1 MAHRFDM
8 RVHDAGTSLSHE
20 QMGAINQLAGERG
33 ADAVDVHG
41 APQAGAVRVVMGE
54 DEFLVEL
61 DGTVSEL

>member
-1 MAHRFDM
+1 MDHQVDL
-8 RVHDAGTSLSHE
+8 RVHGAGTSLSHE
-20 QMGAINQLAGERG
+20 QMGAINQLAGERS

-41 APQAGAVRVVMGE
+41 APQAGAVRAVMGE